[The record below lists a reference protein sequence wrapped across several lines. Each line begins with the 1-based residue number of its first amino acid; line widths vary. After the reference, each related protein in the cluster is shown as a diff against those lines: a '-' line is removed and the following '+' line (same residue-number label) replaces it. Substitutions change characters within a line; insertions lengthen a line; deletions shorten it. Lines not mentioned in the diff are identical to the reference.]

1 MKYAWIENEVIRDI
15 SNGNPEE
22 LYHPDIAKF
31 YTTDVPDDAVN
42 GDGWV
47 NGKLIKPVVVE
58 PVVEPIVVVP
68 PKLSTV
74 AFRGLF
80 TIAEEIA
87 ITKSIDEVVIVL
99 WSRFTD
105 PKLETVDMALASV
118 DYALDYLTTSG
129 ILAAGRKAE
138 ILLAEIV

>member
-15 SNGNPEE
+15 CQGNPEE
-22 LYHPDIAKF
+22 LYHPDVAKF

-47 NGKLIKPVVVE
+47 SDKLIKPVVVE
-58 PVVEPIVVVP
+58 PVVEPVVVVP

-74 AFRGLF
+74 DFRGLF

-87 ITKSIDEVVIVL
+87 ITKSVDEVVVVL

-105 PKLETVDMALASV
+105 PKLENVDMALASV

-129 ILAAGRKAE
+129 ILADGRKAE

>member
-1 MKYAWIENEVIRDI
+1 MKAWIENEVIRDI

-22 LYHPDIAKF
+22 LYHPDVAKF

-58 PVVEPIVVVP
+58 PVAAEPAAIVP

-74 AFRGLF
+74 DFRGLF

-87 ITKSIDEVVIVL
+87 ITKSVDEVVVVL

-105 PKLETVDMALASV
+105 PKLENVDMALASV

>member
-15 SNGNPEE
+15 CQGNPEE

-31 YTTDVPDDAVN
+31 YTTVVPDDAVN

-58 PVVEPIVVVP
+58 PVVVP
-68 PKLSTV
+68 PKISTV

-87 ITKSIDEVVIVL
+87 ITKSIDEVVVVL

-129 ILAAGRKAE
+129 ILADGRKAE